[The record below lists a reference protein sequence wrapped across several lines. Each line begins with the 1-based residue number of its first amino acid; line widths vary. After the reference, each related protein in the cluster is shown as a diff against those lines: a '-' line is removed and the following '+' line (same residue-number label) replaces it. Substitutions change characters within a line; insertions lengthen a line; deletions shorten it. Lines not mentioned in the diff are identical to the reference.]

1 MIVLASHLLSSFASP
16 ELYLDPGS
24 GSMLLQ
30 LLLAAILGVGVVL
43 RTQWARI
50 KSLFKGKDASQEDEE
65 DDEE

>member
-1 MIVLASHLLSSFASP
+1 
-16 ELYLDPGS
+16 
-24 GSMLLQ
+24 MLLQ

-50 KSLFKGKDASQEDEE
+50 KSLFKGKDSSEDDT